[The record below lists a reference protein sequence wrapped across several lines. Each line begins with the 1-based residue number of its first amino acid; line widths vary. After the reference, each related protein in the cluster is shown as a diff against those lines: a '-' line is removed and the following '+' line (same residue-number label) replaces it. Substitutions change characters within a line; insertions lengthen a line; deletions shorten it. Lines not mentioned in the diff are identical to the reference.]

1 MQQQPAGSREILAL
15 GTCLMRLIFK
25 RSALDVAE
33 FGVVSNSMILH
44 ETCSLSTAG
53 PDLLIANSS
62 TCLCIHFQNTS
73 RRRTAVCYMQ
83 R

>member
-15 GTCLMRLIFK
+15 GTCLMRLIFM
-25 RSALDVAE
+25 LDVAE
-33 FGVVSNSMILH
+33 FGVASNSMILH

-73 RRRTAVCYMQ
+73 RRTTAVCYMQ